1 MELHGKRSFRSV
13 ICLVSLLVCVSAPL
27 AAQRGIDLL
36 NADEVLNASR
46 GGTEQGPNTARVRL
60 VDPPVGVEEATHGT
74 ATYLFDDGVFE
85 NFKDDPLIPLT
96 AFEQE
101 YAQLFDLDKAA
112 DLVSVTA
119 CFLRPATDQGRDVY
133 YDLYFYDHDD
143 DEDDPG
149 ERDPLRYMVEGDI
162 RRAGHHACIN
172 VSGILGGKPL
182 RRGEVWVAIR
192 WQSNT
197 NKVLGED
204 RYTED
209 DPRPRDED
217 KLLAWDDETQ
227 VRFRTR
233 SELGRWSD
241 WEDPR
246 LNVANTVKAYGIR
259 ITVDES
265 PHGSA
270 PEPDPTPTPDPEPEP
285 EPEDNV
291 DPGPLTF
298 PPPGPGYSNCVPS
311 TARLVFDGD
320 FRVSM
325 CFETKDGEKGEGRAG
340 IWKSD
345 QSGLLWFFEQNNAE
359 VLIKVLDGCAING
372 YRWVY
377 VAPVTDLAFN
387 LYVTDGKTRTWPHH
401 NMQGQVAPTKA
412 DVKAFKCSP

>member
-1 MELHGKRSFRSV
+1 MELHGRRSFRSV

-46 GGTEQGPNTARVRL
+46 GGAEQGPNTARVRL
-60 VDPPVGVEEATHGT
+60 IDAPVGVDQATHGR
-74 ATYLFDDGVFE
+74 AKYLFDDGDFE
-85 NFKDDPLIPLT
+85 NFKDDPLLSLPD
-96 AFEQE
+96 FEQE
-101 YAQLFDLDKAA
+101 YAQLFDLDRAA
-112 DLVSVTA
+112 DLVSVEA
-119 CFLRPATDQGRDVY
+119 CFLRPLTDRGRDVFY
-133 YDLYFYDHDD
+133 ELYFYDHDD
-143 DEDDPG
+143 DENDPG
-149 ERDPLRYMVEGDI
+149 DRDPLRYSIEGDI
-162 RRAGHHACIN
+162 RRAGDSDCIE
-172 VSGILGGKPL
+172 VAGVLEGKPL
-182 RRGEVWVAIR
+182 RRGEVWVGIR

-197 NKVLGED
+197 NKLLGID

-209 DPRPRDED
+209 DERPRDD
-217 KLLAWDDETQ
+217 MLAFEDETE
-227 VRFRTR
+227 VRSRTR
-233 SELGRWSD
+233 ASELSSWSD
-241 WEDPR
+241 WMNPR
-246 LNVANTVKAYGIR
+246 KNVPLTVKAYGIR
-259 ITVDES
+259 ITVDER
-265 PHGSA
+265 PHDA
-270 PEPDPTPTPDPEPEP
+270 EPTPDPTPTPDPEPEP

-298 PPPGPGYSNCVPS
+298 PPSGPGYSNCVPS

-359 VLIKVLDGCAING
+359 VLIKVLDGCAIND

-387 LYVTDGKTRTWPHH
+387 LYVTDGKSRTWAHH
-401 NMQGQVAPTKA
+401 NMQGQVAPTRA